1 MKGQKQVFKDI
12 LREEQDTTSRFSGE
26 VPNISLYLIAES
38 LINKTISRILMHV
51 FWLPE
56 VIQGKKQNNS
66 DNSLL
71 EKKLKHPLTAK
82 FWFFSRIIKK
92 KKKKGGRINHLTHK
106 QDRFFLKVSNQSQF
120 ILMWYFGAITEVKI
134 NDIVVNLFPF
144 TT

>member
-71 EKKLKHPLTAK
+71 EKKLKHPLTAE
-82 FWFFSRIIKK
+82 FWFFKLKVGLLKK
-92 KKKKGGRINHLTHK
+92 KKERKKGR
-106 QDRFFLKVSNQSQF
+106 QNQ
-120 ILMWYFGAITEVKI
+120 
-134 NDIVVNLFPF
+134 PF
-144 TT
+144 NTQAG

>member
-71 EKKLKHPLTAK
+71 EKKLKHPLTAE

-92 KKKKGGRINHLTHK
+92 KKEKKGGRINHLTHK
-106 QDRFFLKVSNQSQF
+106 QDRFFLKSL
-120 ILMWYFGAITEVKI
+120 IK
-134 NDIVVNLFPF
+134 VNSYWCGISEP
-144 TT
+144 

>member
-56 VIQGKKQNNS
+56 VIQGKKQNNF
-66 DNSLL
+66 LL
-71 EKKLKHPLTAK
+71 EKKLKHPLTAE
-82 FWFFSRIIKK
+82 FWFFSRIILKK
-92 KKKKGGRINHLTHK
+92 KKKREAESTI
-106 QDRFFLKVSNQSQF
+106 
-120 ILMWYFGAITEVKI
+120 
-134 NDIVVNLFPF
+134 
-144 TT
+144 